1 MIRQAVVGCAVVIL
15 SACGTA
21 PNPSRPGGLPSADPA
36 TPAFRPSPSGPA
48 ATDRDPSAAWT
59 LAGIGDDSAATQL
72 HAVVAVADGFVATGS
87 RGQAGEVPV
96 AFHSVD
102 GSTWTPEPIPGRF
115 GSPSRLL
122 AWGERVFGIGNGET
136 DRCAHPSAMDTWV
149 RSADGTWA
157 EAPFDPLFCD
167 SGGVPVVLDGRIW
180 IAGAVRDIPALM
192 VSDDGLAWTDKRAL
206 LGDLYPNDAIVDGS
220 GLWVLA
226 RDAAGGS
233 VALHSRD
240 GTAFERRPITTAA
253 GLPVDV
259 LAAVVL
265 DAAPLLLVTKDGAV
279 GTLRPDDAGGWRE
292 APARGL
298 PPRNLTAVLPIE
310 GHLVA
315 LGSDVNGQPFAFT
328 SADGSSWAPMPL
340 PAEVGPGST
349 LFGLAVTNGVA
360 VLVGQIESPDGSG
373 AVGAIWTGSPAL
385 LAP

>member
-1 MIRQAVVGCAVVIL
+1 MIRQVVIGCVFVIAA
-15 SACGTA
+15 ACGTG
-21 PNPSRPGGLPSADPA
+21 PNPSRPGGAPSADPA
-36 TPAFRPSPSGPA
+36 APAVRPSPSGPI
-48 ATDRDPSAAWT
+48 ATSRDPSAAWS

-102 GSTWTPEPIPGRF
+102 GSTWTAEAISGRF

-122 AWGERVFGIGNGET
+122 AWDERVLGIGNGET
-136 DRCAHPSAMDTWV
+136 DRCAHPYAMDTWV

-157 EAPFDPLFCD
+157 EAPFDRLFCD
-167 SGGVPVVLDGRIW
+167 NGGVPVVLDGRIW

-192 VSDDGLAWTDKRAL
+192 VSDDGLVWTNKRDR
-206 LGDLYPNDAIVDGS
+206 LGDLYPTDAIVDGS
-220 GLWVLA
+220 GLWILA

-240 GTAFERRPITTAA
+240 GTAFERRPVTTAA

-259 LAAVVL
+259 LAGVVL
-265 DAAPLLLVTKDGAV
+265 DGAPLLLVTRDGIL
-279 GTLRPDDAGGWRE
+279 GTLRPDDAGGWRD
-292 APARGL
+292 APATGL
-298 PPRNLTAVLPIE
+298 PPRSVAAVLPIE

-315 LGSDVNGQPFAFT
+315 LGSDDNGLPLAFT
-328 SADGSSWAPMPL
+328 SADGSSWAPIPL
-340 PAEVGPGST
+340 PAGAGPGTT
-349 LFGLAVTNGVA
+349 LFGLAVANRLA